1 MSGGVDDSDDSGSD
15 EDSDEEG
22 GGEGGGGN
30 GGGGSAEDPIMEIL
44 EFLRLLCENH
54 NLPLQ
59 NYLREQPD
67 NLRSINIVA
76 KVLHFLVTT
85 QWANDFTDNTVE
97 WAVDV
102 SNIDVCV
109 QAARTLVEVVQVNNV
124 DMTYCPIMWH
134 GAPMMLLY

>member
-22 GGEGGGGN
+22 GGEGGGGT
-30 GGGGSAEDPIMEIL
+30 GGGGMSSEDPIMEIL

-76 KVLHFLVTT
+76 KV
-85 QWANDFTDNTVE
+85 
-97 WAVDV
+97 
-102 SNIDVCV
+102 
-109 QAARTLVEVVQVNNV
+109 R
-124 DMTYCPIMWH
+124 
-134 GAPMMLLY
+134 